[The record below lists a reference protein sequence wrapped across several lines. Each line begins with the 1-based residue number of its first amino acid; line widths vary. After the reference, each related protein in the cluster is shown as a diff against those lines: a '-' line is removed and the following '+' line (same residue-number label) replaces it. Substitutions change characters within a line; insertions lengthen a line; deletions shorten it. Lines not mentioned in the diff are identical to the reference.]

1 MSHPAYRTYSTTVSR
16 VTALSP
22 NFTRITLTGDDLVHF
37 ATDGLDQRIKLILP
51 LPDGTITDVGQFDEG
66 FNGDWYKRWR
76 QLPDEKRNPIRTYTV
91 RAARPEAR
99 EIDVDF
105 VLHGVEGPASAW
117 ASGAAE
123 GDALQVVGPD
133 ARAVERGGL
142 EWKPGDAG
150 TVLIAGDETAAP
162 AICAIV
168 QSLPAEA
175 RGEVFVEVPTA
186 ADALELDAPDGVRV
200 TWLGRDGASHG
211 ERLTVAVHAWG
222 ARRSST
228 HPMPAA
234 SVPER
239 PSSRSARSGPAGD
252 EGRSVPAGDETTEG
266 EESDDILWEVPE
278 AASGTEYA
286 WLAGEAGT
294 ITSLRRHLVRDLGID
309 RRSVAFMGYWRTGRA
324 EAS

>member
-1 MSHPAYRTYSTTVSR
+1 VSHPAYRTYSTTVAR
-16 VTALSP
+16 VAALSP
-22 NFTRITLTGDDLVHF
+22 NFTRITLTGEDLVHF

-51 LPDGTITDVGQFDEG
+51 LADGTITDVGQFDEQD
-66 FNGDWYKRWR
+66 FTSAWYKRWR

-105 VLHGVEGPASAW
+105 VLHGVDGPASAW
-117 ASGAAE
+117 ASAAVE

-133 ARAVERGGL
+133 ARAAERGGL

-168 QSLPAEA
+168 QSLPADA
-175 RGEVFVEVPTA
+175 RGEVFVEVPTT
-186 ADALELDAPDGVRV
+186 ADALELDTPDAVHV
-200 TWLGRDGASHG
+200 TWLGRDGTPHG
-211 ERLTVAVHAWG
+211 ERLTAAVRAWG
-222 ARRSST
+222 ERRSSAQSV
-228 HPMPAA
+228 PAA

-239 PSSRSARSGPAGD
+239 PSSRSARSGSAQD
-252 EGRSVPAGDETTEG
+252 EGRSTTET

-324 EAS
+324 ENS

>member
-51 LPDGTITDVGQFDEG
+51 LADGSITDVGQFDEG

-76 QLPDEKRNPIRTYTV
+76 LLPDEKRNPIRTYTV

-105 VLHGVEGPASAW
+105 VLHGVDGPASAW

-133 ARAVERGGL
+133 ARAAERGGL

-168 QSLPAEA
+168 QSLPADA

-186 ADALELDAPDGVRV
+186 ADALELEAPAAVRV
-200 TWLGRDGASHG
+200 TWLGRDSAPHG
-211 ERLTVAVHAWG
+211 ERLTAAVHAWG
-222 ARRSST
+222 ERRT
-228 HPMPAA
+228 APALA
-234 SVPER
+234 EG
-239 PSSRSARSGPAGD
+239 RSGPAGD
-252 EGRSVPAGDETTEG
+252 ETTEE